1 MVTADEAYRT
11 GLVNHVV
18 QVNFW
23 NSVME
28 WHKMRNSPLAIS
40 KAIKSINAN
49 YKDGEN
55 GFETEIK
62 SFGNVLEQSIL
73 KKELQPFREKK
84 SSIYGRIK
92 HSVKLRI

>member
-1 MVTADEAYRT
+1 
-11 GLVNHVV
+11 
-18 QVNFW
+18 
-23 NSVME
+23 
-28 WHKMRNSPLAIS
+28 LAIS

-73 KKELQPFREKK
+73 KKELQPFREEKQ
-84 SSIYGRIK
+84 Y
-92 HSVKLRI
+92 LRANN

>member
-1 MVTADEAYRT
+1 M

-18 QVNFW
+18 PQAELWNFAK
-23 NSVME
+23 NGTKIE
-28 WHKMRNSPLAIS
+28 KLPIS

-62 SFGNVLEQSIL
+62 SFGKCFGTVDF
-73 KKELQPFREKK
+73 KEGTAAFEKRK
-84 SSIYGRIK
+84 GFK
-92 HSVKLRI
+92 

>member
-1 MVTADEAYRT
+1 
-11 GLVNHVV
+11 
-18 QVNFW
+18 
-23 NSVME
+23 
-28 WHKMRNSPLAIS
+28 MRNSPLIS

-84 SSIYGRIK
+84 SSIYGRIIK
-92 HSVKLRI
+92 SFRKINTNLKAG

>member
-1 MVTADEAYRT
+1 MEMIMTAGMVTADEAYRT

-18 QVNFW
+18 PQVG
-23 NSVME
+23 NSVMA
-28 WHKMRNSPLAIS
+28 WHKKMKLSFAIS

-62 SFGNVLEQSIL
+62 SFEMFWNSR
-73 KKELQPFREKK
+73 F
-84 SSIYGRIK
+84 
-92 HSVKLRI
+92 